1 MEKPQQRR
9 LTPLPGWEEEAAEIL
24 DGVEYDTDL
33 GTRMARDAIRVS
45 NGELTDA
52 EFHEKYH
59 EEVVAE
65 FGEDN
70 RPTKPDGVEDE

>member
-1 MEKPQQRR
+1 MNDPQQPR
-9 LTPLPGWEEEAAEIL
+9 LTPIDEWEEEAAGML

-33 GTRMARDAIRVS
+33 GLRMARDAIRVS

-59 EEVVAE
+59 DEIMEE
-65 FGEDN
+65 FGEDE
-70 RPTKPDGVEDE
+70 RPTKPEGFDDD

>member
-1 MEKPQQRR
+1 MSNPQQPR
-9 LTPLPGWEEEAAEIL
+9 LTPLPEWEEEAEAML

-33 GTRMARDAIRVS
+33 GVRMARDAIRVS

-59 EEVVAE
+59 EQVMEE
-65 FGEDN
+65 FGKDE
-70 RPTKPDGVEDE
+70 RPTKPEGFDDD